1 MAVIAGI
8 PLLVGSAIRR
18 RNEFSLAGAI
28 VPEHALNVKV
38 NIPVKANGPLA
49 KKEASAVSNK

>member
-1 MAVIAGI
+1 VFT
-8 PLLVGSAIRR
+8 GSTPK
-18 RNEFSLAGAI
+18 NWKNSKGAI